1 VSQPFNLNVVN
12 GVFWIYKIVKA
23 LITYEISVISIA
35 GGITV
40 RKNKRLW
47 SIPLVFKSFRIII
60 NFVKERNKVDR
71 MAFRASSTVI
81 IPVPWVGNMGF
92 VVWGV
97 DVLAVP
103 AGGERH
109 LDSDLVA
116 FALGKAF
123 AVGAVC
129 AHAFVGYGTAG
140 EVVGFDALA
149 GGAGDHAEAWRESA
163 EFVVVRARASPGF
176 EVSGRVLKEILPG
189 FCRTSKIPIV
199 CTYK

>member
-1 VSQPFNLNVVN
+1 LT
-12 GVFWIYKIVKA
+12 
-23 LITYEISVISIA
+23 TYEISVISVA
-35 GGITV
+35 SGVTV

-47 SIPLVFKSFRIII
+47 SIPLIFKSFRIII

-81 IPVPWVGNMGF
+81 IPVLRVRDVGF

-103 AGGERH
+103 AGGERN
-109 LDSDLVA
+109 LDSNLVA
-116 FALGKAF
+116 FAFWEAF

-129 AHAFVGYGTAG
+129 ADAFVGYGTAG

-176 EVSGRVLKEILPG
+176 EVNGRVLKEILLG
-189 FCRTSKIPIV
+189 FCRKSKIPIV